1 MSLKCPDQKMGGTF
15 NQNWNMIPSCMVLLS
30 PVMLKSSVC
39 VNNCSVAV
47 IKDNEIDSRWFVLV
61 LLLCSD
67 NNKVVLIDNLSRITT
82 CQLRSWPGLF
92 KIRRRHGS

>member
-39 VNNCSVAV
+39 FNNCSVAV

-61 LLLCSD
+61 LLLAA
-67 NNKVVLIDNLSRITT
+67 ITT
-82 CQLRSWPGLF
+82 RWFQLITYQG
-92 KIRRRHGS
+92 